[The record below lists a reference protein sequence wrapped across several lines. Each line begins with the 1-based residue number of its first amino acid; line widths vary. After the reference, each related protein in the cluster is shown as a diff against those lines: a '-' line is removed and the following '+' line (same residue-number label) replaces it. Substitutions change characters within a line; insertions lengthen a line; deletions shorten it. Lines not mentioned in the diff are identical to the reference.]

1 MQTELNYAT
10 MPPGKRTGIAG
21 RHKIAC
27 GLPAREEC
35 HALVTGNGTLMVTDH
50 GNPAKDVLTVMQ
62 EELMSPPWPIPP
74 KAPLIRDY
82 LPFIRQK
89 ILEGNCEEAGEL
101 ADRAA
106 AQRGTPPRFQPN
118 PSHPAICVHID
129 QQIRQA
135 DDYLH
140 VLDMRTSLIAARWT
154 DEGEFRRE
162 VFCSRADQIMVL
174 RFTAPHTRLNLTL
187 KGNLPEIVYTKN
199 KMSTNDLP
207 GKGDGYRDCLAIFPE
222 IKVYHSPDS
231 ILLTG
236 AYAFHIGGF
245 VTVARIVT
253 VNGAA
258 WADQEGIHIKHADS
272 VLVLLGC
279 DVIKTDIET
288 RTGNALC
295 HIPEDDLKAAADRL
309 FLRLNQLPA
318 DFDTLLARHISVHQ
332 PLFDRLSVELG
343 GEDGDYLLTTT
354 ELKEKQLL
362 SDKILP
368 AYMEAMVDM
377 GRFFLLSECG
387 KFPPIYGHV
396 NINVNLQISGGNI
409 GNLPEMMESFFRW
422 IERQLPDARENASRI
437 LGTRGFFIAC
447 HPDQDSGNLFHFNR
461 CWPHHYWISSSG
473 WCLQPFLEHYY
484 CTGDEK
490 FLKERLLP
498 LYKEL
503 ALLYED
509 FLSVRNQQGKLM
521 FIPSYSPENFPENV
535 PSMLNINAAMDIS
548 ICRQVF
554 QVLLTLGV
562 EAKYVSEEEQHRW
575 RTLVSELPEYLIDT
589 HGELKEWAWPEY
601 EERYDHR
608 HASHLYGAYPGDE
621 IQPEFDPSL
630 YRAAFISN
638 RMRTIGNGSCHGI
651 MHRAQAA
658 ARLKDN
664 CLVARLLYYTLESG
678 YVTDAF
684 TTVHNPYRKNLFPDG
699 QGALPTVLLES
710 LLYSRP
716 GFLEP
721 LPALPA
727 GSFLCGKLTGMA
739 SRSFAAIDCLEWDLR
754 KGYIHL
760 IFTPLKDQE
769 ITLCY
774 RRGFKDVKA
783 DGASLCMQADGIH
796 AVTQVYAKKQ
806 VCISFSGVTG

>member
-1 MQTELNYAT
+1 MQTEPKYIT
-10 MPPGKRTGIAG
+10 MPLKKRSNIAG

-27 GLPAREEC
+27 ALPAKEEC
-35 HALVTGNGTLMVTDH
+35 HALVTGNGTLLVTDH
-50 GNPAKDVLTVMQ
+50 GNPARDVLTIRQ
-62 EELMSPPWPIPP
+62 EELMSPQWPIPP

-82 LPFIRQK
+82 LPLIRKK
-89 ILEGNCEEAGEL
+89 ILEGRYEEAGEI
-101 ADRAA
+101 ADRTAV
-106 AQRGTPPRFQPN
+106 QCGTSPRLQGN
-118 PSHPAICVHID
+118 PSHPAICLHID
-129 QQIRQA
+129 QRVKQA

-140 VLDMRTSLIAARWT
+140 VLDMRTSLITTRWT
-154 DEGEFRRE
+154 DGGEFCRE
-162 VFCSRADQIMVL
+162 VFCSRTDQIMAL
-174 RFTAPHTRLNLTL
+174 RFTAPNSGLNLTL
-187 KGNLPEIVYTKN
+187 RGDLPEIVYTKE
-199 KMSTNDLP
+199 KMTTNDLP
-207 GKGDGYRDCLAIFPE
+207 GEGDGYFDCLAVFPR
-222 IKVYHSPDS
+222 VSVTHTPDS

-236 AYAFHIGGF
+236 SYAFRIGGF
-245 VTVARIVT
+245 VTAARIVT
-253 VNGAA
+253 VSGSTL
-258 WADQEGIHIKHADS
+258 ADQQGIHIKQADS

-279 DVIKTDIET
+279 DLIKTEIEN

-295 HIPEDDLKAAADRL
+295 HIPENDLKAAADRL
-309 FLRLNQLPA
+309 FLRLKQLPA
-318 DFDTLLARHISVHQ
+318 DFDALLERHISVHQ

-343 GEDGDYLLTTT
+343 GESGDYLLTTS

-362 SDKILP
+362 SDKIIP

-396 NINVNLQISGGNI
+396 NININHQISGGNI

-447 HPDQDSGNLFHFNR
+447 HPDQESGNLIHFNR

-509 FLSVRNQQGKLM
+509 FLSVRDRQGKLM
-521 FIPSYSPENFPENV
+521 FIPSYSPENFPENI
-535 PSMLNINAAMDIS
+535 PSMLNINAVMDIS
-548 ICRQVF
+548 VCRQVF
-554 QVLLTLGV
+554 DVLLTLGI
-562 EAKYVSEEEQHRW
+562 EAGCVSQEEQLRW
-575 RTLVSELPEYLIDT
+575 RTLVSELPEYLVDT

-608 HASHLYGAYPGDE
+608 HASHLYGVYPGDE
-621 IQPEFDPSL
+621 IQPEFDAKL
-630 YRAAFISN
+630 YHAVFISN
-638 RMRTIGNGSCHGI
+638 RMRAIGNGSCHGI

-664 CLVARLLYYTLESG
+664 WLVARLLSYTLESG

-684 TTVHNPYRKNLFPDG
+684 TTVHNPYRKHAFPDG

-716 GFLEP
+716 GFLEV
-721 LPALPA
+721 LPALPS
-727 GSFLCGKLTGMA
+727 GSFHRGKLTGMA
-739 SRSFAAIDCLEWDLR
+739 SRSFAAIDCLEWDLE

-760 IFTPLKDQE
+760 TFTPLKDQE

-774 RRGFKDVKA
+774 RRSFKDAKA
-783 DGASLCMQADGIH
+783 DGASLCMQADTIH
-796 AVTQVYAKKQ
+796 AITQVCANKQ
-806 VCISFSGVTG
+806 VRISFSGVTG